1 VQNRLNASFS
11 KGFAMKLIF
20 ASTCAGLIAF
30 PLLAAPSWADSNDI
44 RASDRAI
51 EFDVGASSL
60 KYGESPDSATPY
72 AHDTET
78 GWMPS
83 LNAGVGWLTPQG
95 TSPLFS
101 DIYLRL
107 DGQISFGSTHY
118 NGGLQNI
125 FGNVTPYQST
135 TNDTILRLSGKVG
148 RAFALNDQV
157 MLTPF
162 ADFAYRSWRRE
173 LTGTGGYTELYET
186 NEALGGLLVQVSP
199 ISRLVLSLTGEV
211 GSTLSPYMT
220 TQGFTYNQG
229 SETVW
234 EIGGKIG
241 YALTPSV
248 ELTGTVQFSGFGFG
262 QSPVVGGAYEPDSY
276 THQLS
281 LLTGLAYH
289 LP

>member
-1 VQNRLNASFS
+1 MKSIVKAS
-11 KGFAMKLIF
+11 G
-20 ASTCAGLIAF
+20 AGLIASM
-30 PLLAAPSWADSNDI
+30 LLVVPSWANIGDI

-60 KYGESPDSATPY
+60 KYGESPDSAVLY

-95 TSPLFS
+95 TSPLLS

-135 TNDTILRLSGKVG
+135 TNDTIFRLSGKVG

-229 SETVW
+229 SEVVW
-234 EIGGKIG
+234 EVGGKIG
-241 YALTPSV
+241 YALTPSF
-248 ELTGTVQFSGFGFG
+248 ELTGAAQFGGFGFG